1 MENINFKNPS
11 DFAKCEKLS
20 FRHQLDFRDFPD
32 AEYKYFDKL
41 TALYDDYRAGR
52 VSLQRAE
59 QEKQKFKADYERS
72 AHLVSDYQAVYRA
85 YQDNVK
91 LAGELYVK
99 IHKAE
104 SKDEAYELMS
114 ELIGILLN
122 DAEFAKRQKGRT

>member
-1 MENINFKNPS
+1 MENIDFKNS
-11 DFAKCEKLS
+11 DDFAKCEKLS
-20 FRHQLDFRDFPD
+20 FKHQLDFREFPD

-52 VSLQRAE
+52 VSE
-59 QEKQKFKADYERS
+59 QKAKTEKQKYKADYERS
-72 AHLVSDYQAVYRA
+72 SRQVSDYQAVYRA

-99 IHKAE
+99 VHKAE
-104 SKDEAYELMS
+104 TRAEAYDLMS

-122 DAEFAKRQKGRT
+122 DTEFAKRQKGKS